1 MVQDIFV
8 SGLGGLS
15 GFEEL
20 SGSVELSG
28 LEDIMEKPQE
38 EEEAEA
44 IEYSS
49 NETAGTSLGDLLSRF
64 KL

>member
-1 MVQDIFV
+1 MSYQA
-8 SGLGGLS
+8 
-15 GFEEL
+15 
-20 SGSVELSG
+20 